1 MTASAVPEGGPEAR
15 RPAGPMRSFPC
26 LDGARAIAASA
37 VVLTHA
43 GFWTGNYTPDLLGRV
58 LNRAEVG
65 VAIFFVLSGFLLSR
79 PMFRAAAEGRDAP
92 RAAAYLWRR
101 GLRILPAYW
110 LAVVAALL
118 LLPGNAGATA
128 GDWFRHLAMLQVYD
142 GRFAEGLS
150 HTWSLATEVAFYLVL
165 PLLVAGLGRLAGRGE
180 WRPGRLLVLLS
191 LLSAAGVVWVW
202 WSARPDAGA
211 AALWLPAHLGWFGA
225 GMAMAV
231 VSVSGR
237 EWAVARRAHEIGAD
251 LWTCWAA
258 AAALFLIAA
267 TPVTGPPG
275 LAPSTPAEAVTGHLL
290 YLGVGALLV
299 WPLVFG
305 DQRAGRA
312 RRVLSSRPVVF
323 LGEISYGLFLFHVL
337 VLVAGYPALGMP
349 EFTGN
354 LVLVFAGTW
363 LGGVLIGGL
372 VYVLLERPMRRWR
385 AVVPDRPRSP
395 GSTSDTTTAESA
407 TSISA

>member
-1 MTASAVPEGGPEAR
+1 MTASAGPEGGPEC
-15 RPAGPMRSFPC
+15 RPRAAPRRSFQC

-65 VAIFFVLSGFLLSR
+65 IAIFFVLSGFLLSR
-79 PMFRAAAEGRDAP
+79 PMFRAAAEGRAAP

-101 GLRILPAYW
+101 ALRILPAYW
-110 LAVVAALL
+110 LVVVAALL

-128 GDWFRHLAMLQVYD
+128 GDWLRHLTMVQVYD

-165 PLLVAGLGRLAGRGE
+165 PLLVAALLRLAGRGV
-180 WRPGRLLVLLS
+180 WRPGRVLALLGVV
-191 LLSAAGVVWVW
+191 SAAGLAWVW
-202 WSARPDAGA
+202 WAPAVGGGA
-211 AALWLPAHLGWFGA
+211 AELWLPAHLGWFAA

-231 VSVSGR
+231 VSVSDPQ
-237 EWAVARRAHEIGAD
+237 WAVARRAHEIGAD

-349 EFTGN
+349 EFSGD

-363 LGGVLIGGL
+363 LGGVLLGGL
-372 VYVLLERPMRRWR
+372 VYVLIERPMRRWR
-385 AVVPDRPRSP
+385 TVVPERPRSD
-395 GSTSDTTTAESA
+395 SSETTTAESA
-407 TSISA
+407 TSISV

>member
-1 MTASAVPEGGPEAR
+1 MTASAGPEGGPEG
-15 RPAGPMRSFPC
+15 RPRAGPRRSFPC

-79 PMFRAAAEGRDAP
+79 PMFRAAAAGRAAP

-101 GLRILPAYW
+101 ALRILPAYW
-110 LAVVAALL
+110 LVVVAALL
-118 LLPGNAGATA
+118 LLPGNADATA
-128 GDWFRHLAMLQVYD
+128 GDWLRHLTMVQVYD

-165 PLLVAGLGRLAGRGE
+165 PQLVAALLRLAGRGL
-180 WRPGRLLVLLS
+180 WRPGRVLALLGVV
-191 LLSAAGVVWVW
+191 SAAGLAWVW
-202 WSARPDAGA
+202 WATAVGGGA
-211 AALWLPAHLGWFGA
+211 AELWLP
-225 GMAMAV
+225 
-231 VSVSGR
+231 
-237 EWAVARRAHEIGAD
+237 
-251 LWTCWAA
+251 

-312 RRVLSSRPVVF
+312 RRVLSSRPVVL

-349 EFTGN
+349 EFSGD

-363 LGGVLIGGL
+363 LGGVLLGGL

-385 AVVPDRPRSP
+385 TVVAERPRSR
-395 GSTSDTTTAESA
+395 SDSSETTTAESA
-407 TSISA
+407 TTISV